1 MQIPNPHPIISPEYF
16 SITPQL
22 LNNNLKALYVSYL
35 KETSPQVLTDTF
47 ENILQIVFPNK
58 YIPIYFDPYVIMY
71 IDPYIQ
77 FSLTEDNF
85 VATTYYRNYFATK
98 VGTYP
103 MDTIK
108 GNALFFGSFNLFTQK
123 QDDNIYSVPYSLVEE
138 ILNIYETQT

>member
-1 MQIPNPHPIISPEYF
+1 MQISNPHPIISPEYF

-22 LNNNLKALYVSYL
+22 INNSLKALYVSYL
-35 KETSPQVLTDTF
+35 KQSSPQILTDTS
-47 ENILQIVFPNK
+47 ENLLQLAFPNK
-58 YIPIYFDPYVIMY
+58 YIPIYFDPYIIMY

-85 VATTYYRNYFATK
+85 VATYYYRNFFATK
-98 VGTYP
+98 IGKYP

-108 GNALFFGSFNLFTQK
+108 GNALFFGSYNLLTKK
-123 QDDNIYSVPYSLVEE
+123 QDNNLYSVPYFFVEE